1 MDYGEFVRMLLRRW
15 IENFTRF
22 SRLYEEDFDVSCI
35 FCFCERFLKYTS
47 ISQHIGR
54 FLKGLLENFQWKLK
68 SWSLC
73 WTSVSPSAMARCQV
87 FLILRFPPISNL
99 WHLCRS
105 RLIALHTARSS
116 AVTCVS
122 VWSQHLQIISTFF
135 WSQNSLF
142 HSVSISVEIQ
152 QRFYNHCSRH
162 LLGGAMRAERAEY
175 IFKVFCFGNLYEGGG
190 NGRVQNWQKMTLYS
204 RFL

>member
-22 SRLYEEDFDVSCI
+22 WRLYEEDFDVSCI

-54 FLKGLLENFQWKLK
+54 FLKGLFENH

-73 WTSVSPSAMARCQV
+73 WTCVSPSAMARCQV

-122 VWSQHLQIISTFF
+122 VWSETSTNHFNLFLISEAFIP
-135 WSQNSLF
+135 WA
-142 HSVSISVEIQ
+142 SVW
-152 QRFYNHCSRH
+152 RFNRDFTITVLVTC
-162 LLGGAMRAERAEY
+162 
-175 IFKVFCFGNLYEGGG
+175 
-190 NGRVQNWQKMTLYS
+190 
-204 RFL
+204 

>member
-22 SRLYEEDFDVSCI
+22 WRLYEEDFDVSCI

-54 FLKGLLENFQWKLK
+54 FLKGLFENQ

-73 WTSVSPSAMARCQV
+73 WTCVSPSAMARCQV

-122 VWSQHLQIISTFF
+122 VWSQHLQIVSTFF
-135 WSQNSLF
+135 WSQKLSFREHLCGDSTEILQSLF
-142 HSVSISVEIQ
+142 SSLARRSDEGWK
-152 QRFYNHCSRH
+152 SRIH
-162 LLGGAMRAERAEY
+162 LQG
-175 IFKVFCFGNLYEGGG
+175 
-190 NGRVQNWQKMTLYS
+190 
-204 RFL
+204 FLFWEFIWRRG